1 MPTKKFQAETMMEA
15 LEMVQ
20 RELGSDA
27 IVLSSRE
34 VPVGPSWQVWRKPG
48 IEVIAMAPDK
58 KGQPGQNQTQEK
70 KSNPVMKPKQDGSLS
85 WEEDRSGIEWVNPD
99 QGEEPVV
106 KRATFPYQSSQNNPQ
121 AAMPHNQTQTQTVSR
136 PSELNNNYVARANL
150 NSSVLKRDPSQV
162 LPTDKPAV
170 STLPSRQTPAASV
183 QPGKTGQA
191 SQAAKIPE
199 GLAQIKLRLL
209 AQGVDRGLVDRLVQ
223 TTLTSFSPAVLSDES
238 RSLTLVRKQLE
249 AGLKVEKNFLLTGTG
264 KVLCLVGA
272 SGSGKTTTISKLA
285 VHFSQAMGKK
295 VVWISADTIRAGAI
309 AETKA
314 YADAIGVPLRLAY
327 TPDDLT
333 SLIRTNQ
340 DADIILVDTPGYN
353 PCDEEQMVELG
364 AMLTQLPERSTFLVA
379 PATTKEADLLQ
390 AVASLG
396 LFKISG
402 LIITKMDETYSFGS
416 VYNFVYQSQ
425 LPMVLFSYGKQ
436 ILGDLHQAEAGRVV
450 SALFGKGWE

>member
-20 RELGSDA
+20 RELGSEA

-58 KGQPGQNQTQEK
+58 KAVTKQTPQSTEK
-70 KSNPVMKPKQDGSLS
+70 KLNPVVKPQQDGRLT
-85 WEEDRSGIEWVNPD
+85 WEEDRSGIEWVNND
-99 QGEEPVV
+99 QTEEPLV
-106 KRATFPYQSSQNNPQ
+106 KKVTFPYQSTPKTVQPSQSQ
-121 AAMPHNQTQTQTVSR
+121 VQTQNVQHTPEFNS
-136 PSELNNNYVARANL
+136 NYIPRAAV
-150 NSSVLKRDPSQV
+150 NSTVLKRDPSEV
-162 LPTDKPAV
+162 LPIDKPAI
-170 STLPSRQTPAASV
+170 STVPPRQNQT
-183 QPGKTGQA
+183 QPLQQNQVKQT
-191 SQAAKIPE
+191 SQAVKIPE

-238 RSLTLVRKQLE
+238 RSMTLIRKQLE
-249 AGLKVEKNFLLTGTG
+249 AGLNVEKNFLLTGTG
-264 KVLCLVGA
+264 KVVCLVGA

-327 TPDDLT
+327 TPEDLT

-340 DADIILVDTPGYN
+340 DADLILVDTPGYN

-416 VYNFVYQSQ
+416 VYNFVVQSQ

-436 ILGDLHQAEAGRVV
+436 VLGDLHQADAGRVV
-450 SALFGKGWE
+450 SALFGKGWN